1 MIESGSLTPGVSV
14 HDLGL
19 PPGTALRI
27 ELPAPA
33 LRPFVDH
40 YHVLDSD
47 PVMWTDAV
55 SWALPSWPIIRF
67 TFDAPIVTR
76 LGNRVYDRMPN
87 AALYGFTSRA
97 REVTTRGGVTVGAGL
112 TPLGWARLFTVP
124 ADTLRDQVVP
134 LADVMAADRVAA
146 THAAL
151 QASRLGGDVKP
162 ILDAFFA
169 PLLATPARAEPAIA
183 TLMQLIA
190 DDSIHDIGTASAR
203 ADMHPTAL
211 RRLSTRYFGFPPK
224 TLLVQER
231 FMRSLRRMLLA
242 GGPPDYSTIAPT
254 YFDKSHFLRDAGRFL
269 GMTPR
274 RFLAR
279 DHRYLLAIT
288 RARQLVEA
296 ADALVHRR

>member
-14 HDLGL
+14 DDFGL

-47 PVMWTDAV
+47 RGMWTDAV

-67 TFDAPIVTR
+67 SFDAPMVMR
-76 LGNRVYDRMPN
+76 LGNRVYDPMPT

-97 REVTTRGGVTVGAGL
+97 REVRTQGGVTVGAGL
-112 TPLGWARLFTVP
+112 TPLGWARLFSVA
-124 ADTLRDQVVP
+124 ADSLRDQVVP
-134 LADVMAADRVAA
+134 LAEVIAADRVAA
-146 THAAL
+146 TEAAL
-151 QASRLGGDVKP
+151 GASPLNGEVAA

-169 PLLATPARAEPAIA
+169 PLLATPARGEPAIA
-183 TLMQLIA
+183 TLMRLIA
-190 DDSIHDIGTASAR
+190 DDSVHDIGTASAR
-203 ADMHPTAL
+203 AAMHPTAL
-211 RRLSTRYFGFPPK
+211 RRLSTRYCGFPPK

-274 RFLAR
+274 RFLAHE
-279 DHRYLLAIT
+279 HRYT
-288 RARQLVEA
+288 RAVIRARRLVET
-296 ADALVHRR
+296 ADALAGAR